1 MLNQI
6 GIPIDRIRW
15 HMEILPRK
23 NPWLPEL
30 VHAALGD
37 VGGLWSG
44 LARLRQQTPAS
55 SQGWAIANGRLSA
68 RDGGDESRI
77 APGQIFG

>member
-15 HMEILPRK
+15 HLEILPRK

-37 VGGLWSG
+37 VGRLWGG
-44 LARLRQQTPAS
+44 LARLRQRRQ
-55 SQGWAIANGRLSA
+55 RHHK
-68 RDGGDESRI
+68 GG
-77 APGQIFG
+77 Q